1 MIRLEHVSIGY
12 GDAPVVRDVSVVV
25 PSGGWST
32 LIGPN
37 GAGKS
42 TLVLAAAVSL
52 AACGKKEPPPPP
64 PTPVPVPTAVP
75 TPVPFKVVSVDL
87 GKSIGDDKKI
97 KDAATTFGPKDTIY
111 AVVSTE
117 GAAAKAT
124 LKARWTYGAKLV
136 KAVNEESR
144 DIAPT
149 GPAVTELHI
158 AKPSGWP
165 VGTYKVEISADGAV
179 AAFGGAS

>member
-1 MIRLEHVSIGY
+1 MRNRL
-12 GDAPVVRDVSVVV
+12 ALPA
-25 PSGGWST
+25 
-32 LIGPN
+32 L
-37 GAGKS
+37 
-42 TLVLAAAVSL
+42 TLVAAAAL
-52 AACGKKEPPPPP
+52 GACAKKEPPAPP
-64 PTPVPVPTAVP
+64 PTPIPAPVAVP

-111 AVVSTE
+111 AAISTE

-124 LKARWTYGAKLV
+124 LKARWTYGAKYTL
-136 KAVNEESR
+136 VNEEAR

-149 GPAVTELHI
+149 GPAVTEFHV

-165 VGTYKVEISADGAV
+165 VGKYKVEVSADGTV
-179 AAFGGAS
+179 AATKEFEVKK